1 MGGIT
6 ITIESDLSD
15 LLQRL
20 EEAEGA
26 LREELEDALG
36 ERAIL
41 YDQDLRGAGPGLGLT
56 PFDTG
61 RLLMGGTVVQDGIQL
76 EFTNQTEYAEWARP
90 SGAPI
95 GEYAEASGRA
105 FRQRFE
111 DELIPIWEEIT
122 ERAME
127 GDL

>member
-15 LLQRL
+15 LLARL

-41 YDQDLRGAGPGLGLT
+41 FDQDLRGAGPGLGLT

-61 RLLMGGTVVQDGIQL
+61 RLLMSGTVVQDGIEI
-76 EFTNQTEYAEWARP
+76 EFRNQTEYAEWARP

-95 GEYAEASGRA
+95 GQYKQDSGDA
-105 FRQRFE
+105 FRRRFE
-111 DELIPIWEEIT
+111 EELIPIWEGLA
-122 ERAME
+122 ERALE